1 MATFDQLSAEQK
13 AILELVLKRGRS
25 YDQLADTLGMSEARV
40 RDLARDALVDL
51 APLSARRVEQD
62 WRGQLADYVLGQQT
76 GPESTA
82 TRGHLR
88 RSEAARTWTRSLLD
102 SLDGL
107 YEDGNLPAIPDP
119 ERGRERRREPREP
132 RAAGL
137 ALPADVRR
145 RRLYLGGGALA
156 LLILLAVLLWPIGVL
171 TGGDDGG
178 GGTSQASSAP
188 INTQAR
194 GSAQIIRQGSTL
206 AVQITAQG
214 LPQLSGQ
221 QAYVAW
227 LYNSQQDV
235 KPIGPVPSAGSGAI
249 GGLGRLPADYEKFK
263 FIDISRQAASTGN
276 RHSGDSVLRGLV
288 KKLNKPVTRGK
299 GKNAVSLLANIP
311 LVPLP
316 AGGGGS
322 TG

>member
-25 YDQLADTLGMSEARV
+25 YDQLADTLGMSESRV
-40 RDLARDALVDL
+40 RDLARDALVEL

-119 ERGRERRREPREP
+119 ERGRPRRERTEARP
-132 RAAGL
+132 L
-137 ALPADVRR
+137 IPADGRR
-145 RRLYLGGGALA
+145 RRLYAGGGAAA
-156 LLILLAVLLWPIGVL
+156 LLILIVVLLWPIGVL

-178 GGTSQASSAP
+178 GASTASSAP
-188 INTQAR
+188 INKQAR

-214 LPQLSGQ
+214 LPELSGQ
-221 QAYVAW
+221 QAYAAW
-227 LYNSQQDV
+227 LYNSPRDV
-235 KPIGPVPSAGSGAI
+235 KLIGPVPSAGNGAI
-249 GGLGRLPADYEKFK
+249 GGLGRLPADYEKYK
-263 FIDISRQAASTGN
+263 FIDVSRQSASTGN

-288 KKLNKPVTRGK
+288 EKLKKPVTRGK
-299 GKNAVSLLANIP
+299 GKKAVSLLANIP

-316 AGGGGS
+316 SQGGGGA
-322 TG
+322 G